1 MKWDPKS
8 PQQSYIKI
16 VTVKKVDG
24 SYNIEDNGKFKTI
37 LGLECR
43 GLEITKYYPGD
54 DFIADSTGGFTFES
68 VNLED
73 GDWTE
78 YDEKNDLSVSI
89 MNFEHVIERG

>member
-8 PQQSYIKI
+8 HQQAYIKV

-24 SYNIEDNGKFKTI
+24 SYCAEDSGNFKTI

-43 GLEITKYYPGD
+43 GLELIKYCPGED
-54 DFIADSTGGFTFES
+54 YIVESSEGGIFEC
-68 VNLED
+68 VDLTD

-89 MNFEHVIERG
+89 MNFEHRIEKL